1 MRRRALTRLLLVL
14 PLQGC
19 AMESHIF
26 GDENSHAPEVRHAA
40 CDYSA
45 YSGSFDNPRMGGSR
59 DPFLQAPSPP
69 DAIHEARRE
78 VTDYWKVAI
87 PATVY
92 VYREA
97 KDASGHCIDAYVMA
111 EPTSTVI
118 K

>member
-14 PLQGC
+14 PFHGC
-19 AMESHIF
+19 AIESHIF
-26 GDENSHAPEVRHAA
+26 GDEYSHAPEVRHAT

-45 YSGSFDNPRMGGSR
+45 YFGSFDNPWMGGSR
-59 DPFLQAPSPP
+59 HLWPQTPSPP

-78 VTDYWKVAI
+78 VTDYWKEGI